1 MLYGIV
7 TKDEVTD
14 EIKESLLNACALG
27 EAHVEDFVRERPSPN
42 EHGETEK
49 MYLYID
55 DIKTSHMHA
64 CT

>member
-49 MYLYID
+49 MY
-55 DIKTSHMHA
+55 
-64 CT
+64 